1 MSERTDGVI
10 EARPYHRNYY
20 RDVRGPKTAAL
31 KAVAAAACE
40 ICGYGWAAMYGGY
53 KAAIFVCYRCCAKL
67 IEWDHE
73 RERTLCQVCHAQPAI
88 SLHESTQLRC
98 CFACKCSLP
107 EVDADPW
114 DTDKKLGHIFS
125 NVDYQ
130 HESEVANTA
139 LCGAK
144 APISPIRLD
153 MTMPPALQ
161 EWGMC
166 VPLSAGL
173 PRSAVPAGEGPKLL
187 RLCDPGR
194 QGPGDRP
201 GRGNQLRRSARDSQ
215 TNFT

>member
-114 DTDKKLGHIFS
+114 DTDKSWVTSFLMWI
-125 NVDYQ
+125 
-130 HESEVANTA
+130 
-139 LCGAK
+139 
-144 APISPIRLD
+144 ISMRARLR
-153 MTMPPALQ
+153 T
-161 EWGMC
+161 
-166 VPLSAGL
+166 PLSAVQRL
-173 PRSAVPAGEGPKLL
+173 RS
-187 RLCDPGR
+187 
-194 QGPGDRP
+194 RP
-201 GRGNQLRRSARDSQ
+201 SGWI
-215 TNFT
+215 